1 MSIAPLRFSGISS
14 FSDDFQAILDRTVS
28 IASLPAKELEG
39 YQQEILA
46 DKMALGSVGSAVSA
60 LASSLSSLAGLEA
73 GGALSVSTNSS
84 KVTATKGSGA
94 APGVYVLSDIT
105 SLAQSAVYTSTAGF
119 PDVASTSVDP
129 DGALSLVVDGVEHT
143 LTLGG
148 GENSLSGLRDAIN
161 AAGLGISATIVD
173 SGAGANRYYLTL
185 TAAEP
190 GARTFEL
197 RREAAEPASN
207 ILSVTRAGSNA
218 QFKLNGIVMTAQ
230 DNYVHGVIP
239 GVDFVLNEKTTAAE
253 QIEINAKTNRS
264 PVVSALSGFVSAY
277 NELASALSLHRG
289 EAGGS
294 LTGSGVVLDLARQL
308 MSLTGVSRDG
318 AIGNL
323 ADLGITLDQSGV
335 MSLDSSVINGMD
347 AGSFSE
353 ALDFLSSTADGL
365 GAMAAAFESFS
376 DPVSGTIQ
384 SEIVYLD
391 AANDRYSGQLEVI
404 NSRVS
409 SMQESLL
416 TKLLAADSLLA
427 SLDSKRTLLDA
438 VIESLNTVTN
448 GKREG

>member
-1 MSIAPLRFSGISS
+1 MSITPLRFSGISS

-46 DKMALGSVGSAVSA
+46 DKTALGSVGGAVSA
-60 LASSLSSLAGLEA
+60 LANSLSTLTGLES

-84 KVTATKGSGA
+84 KVTATKGTGA

-105 SLAQSAVYTSTAGF
+105 SLAQSAVYTTTAGF
-119 PDVASTSVDP
+119 PDAATTAVDS
-129 DGALSLVVDGVEHT
+129 DGTLNLVVDGVDHT

-173 SGAGANRYYLTL
+173 SGSGANRYYLTL
-185 TAAEP
+185 TANEP

-197 RREAAEPASN
+197 RTEAAVPASN
-207 ILSVTRAGSNA
+207 ILSVTRAGANS
-218 QFKLNGIVMTAQ
+218 QFKLNGIPMTTR
-230 DNYVHGVIP
+230 DNAVHGVIP
-239 GVDFVLNEKTTAAE
+239 GIDFTLNEKTTGTE
-253 QIEINAKTNRS
+253 QIELTVKTNRS

-277 NELASALSLHRG
+277 NELASALALHRG

-294 LTGSGVVLDLARQL
+294 LSGSGVVLDLTRQM

-323 ADLGITLDQSGV
+323 ADLGITLDRDGV
-335 MSLDSSVINGMD
+335 MSLDSSVINAMD
-347 AGSFSE
+347 AGSFND
-353 ALDFLSSTADGL
+353 ALEFLASTTDGL
-365 GAMAAAFESFS
+365 GSMAAAFQEFS

-384 SEIVYLD
+384 TEIGYLND
-391 AANDRYSGQLEVI
+391 ANDRYADQIDLI
-404 NSRVS
+404 NSRVN
-409 SMQESLL
+409 SMQESLF
-416 TKLLAADSLLA
+416 TKLQAADSLLA
-427 SLDSKRTLLDA
+427 SLDSQRSLLDA
-438 VIESLNTVTN
+438 VIESLNTATN

>member
-28 IASLPAKELEG
+28 IASLPARELEG
-39 YQQEILA
+39 YQREILA
-46 DKMALGSVGSAVSA
+46 DKTALGSVSSAV
-60 LASSLSSLAGLEA
+60 SSLAGSLNSLVELKS

-94 APGVYVLSDIT
+94 APGVYVLSEIS

-119 PDVASTSVDP
+119 PDVATTAVDA
-129 DGALSLVVDGVEHT
+129 DGILNLVVDGVDRA

-148 GENSLSGLRDAIN
+148 GENTLSGLRDAIN
-161 AAGLGISATIVD
+161 AAGLGISATIFD
-173 SGAGANRYYLTL
+173 SGGGANRYYLTL
-185 TAAEP
+185 TATEP
-190 GARTFEL
+190 GARVFEL
-197 RREAAEPASN
+197 RQEAAEPASN

-218 QFKLNGIVMTAQ
+218 QFKLNGISMIAQ

-239 GVDFVLNEKTTAAE
+239 GVDFVLNEKTTGVE
-253 QIEINAKTNRS
+253 QIEITAKTDRS
-264 PVVSALSGFVSAY
+264 PVISALSGFVSAY

-308 MSLTGVSRDG
+308 MSLIGVSRNG

-323 ADLGITLDQSGV
+323 ANLGITLDQDGV
-335 MSLDSSVINGMD
+335 MSLDSSVVNGMD
-347 AGSFSE
+347 AESFGQ
-353 ALDFLSSTADGL
+353 ALDFLSSTTDGL
-365 GAMAAAFESFS
+365 GSMAASFESYS

-384 SEIVYLD
+384 SEIGYLD
-391 AANDRYSGQLEVI
+391 AANDRYAGQLEMI

-409 SMQESLL
+409 SMQESLFV
-416 TKLLAADSLLA
+416 KLQAADSLLA
-427 SLDSKRTLLDA
+427 SLDSKRNLLDA